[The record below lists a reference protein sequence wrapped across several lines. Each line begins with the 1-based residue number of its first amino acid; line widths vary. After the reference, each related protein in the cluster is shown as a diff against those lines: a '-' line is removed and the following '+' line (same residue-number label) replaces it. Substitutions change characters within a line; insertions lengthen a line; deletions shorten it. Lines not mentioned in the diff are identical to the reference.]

1 MRTSLPLSGQ
11 FVAAFLP
18 YFSKRRI
25 RFGMTHWFPLFSA
38 VLFSFSF
45 AASALRADPTGF
57 GMAEF
62 PTEHAALVEATES
75 FFDAV
80 ELETPKREQA
90 PVLGWA
96 INATR
101 SYAVEDDVA
110 VLTKMG
116 PVKHLTGYQVTW
128 YPTERLLGTVD
139 FMGTWGGNRNLV
151 CGYVTWDLTV
161 PYEPRLHSIS
171 ANFISPDALNQSDAR
186 EVHRALIGS
195 NCAYG
200 AIEANYAFFTMDAN
214 G

>member
-1 MRTSLPLSGQ
+1 MVHWCPSLFALVFSLS
-11 FVAAFLP
+11 FVSNELQ
-18 YFSKRRI
+18 
-25 RFGMTHWFPLFSA
+25 
-38 VLFSFSF
+38 
-45 AASALRADPTGF
+45 ADPNGL
-57 GMAEF
+57 GLSEF
-62 PTEHAALVEATES
+62 PTEHAALVEATQS

-80 ELETPKREQA
+80 ETEAVVQEKA

-128 YPTERLLGTVD
+128 YPIEKLLGTVD
-139 FMGTWGGNRNLV
+139 FMGTWDGNRNLV
-151 CGYVTWDLTV
+151 CGYITWDLSA
-161 PYEPRLHSIS
+161 PDEPKLHSIS
-171 ANFISPDALNQSDAR
+171 ANFIHPDALNQADPR

-195 NCAYG
+195 NCAHG
-200 AIEANYAFFTMDAN
+200 AVEANYAFFSTDTS